1 MVVGYQVQNGTFIA
15 GAPVEWTTERL
26 GDTGV
31 IPNFDVHGERVLGLV
46 PASRDEAER
55 ARTHATVIPGFVE
68 EVRRRLARGGK

>member
-1 MVVGYQVQNGTFIA
+1 MVVDYQVKNGTFIA
-15 GAPVEWTTERL
+15 GTPVEWTTERL

-31 IPNFDVHGERVLGLV
+31 IPNFDVHGDRVLGLV